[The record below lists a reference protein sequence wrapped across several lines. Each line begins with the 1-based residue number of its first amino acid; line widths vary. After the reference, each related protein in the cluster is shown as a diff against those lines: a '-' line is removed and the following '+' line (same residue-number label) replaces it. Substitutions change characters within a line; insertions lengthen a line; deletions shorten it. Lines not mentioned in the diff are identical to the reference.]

1 VSFDL
6 SLCYAGFK
14 RGCFFSFYFRLTA
27 ASAAAAA
34 ASVVVEANVEFFL
47 MILLLSFGLSSP
59 FLLTMASR

>member
-34 ASVVVEANVEFFL
+34 AASVVVEANVGFF
-47 MILLLSFGLSSP
+47 
-59 FLLTMASR
+59 